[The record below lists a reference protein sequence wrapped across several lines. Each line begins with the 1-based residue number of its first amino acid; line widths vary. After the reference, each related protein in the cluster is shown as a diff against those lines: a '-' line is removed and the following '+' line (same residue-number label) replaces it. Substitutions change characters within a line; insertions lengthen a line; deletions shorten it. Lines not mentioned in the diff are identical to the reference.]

1 MVSPALDRKPDSLR
15 DNVHLIR
22 ELRPSAVLP
31 GLWDAVK
38 EMPGDAR
45 RNLRQV
51 LLLRVEVTLEDPPG
65 WLLTVLRLFHPVL
78 RLGRLSLVTRAH
90 DVRHVLSH
98 QESFTVTPYGRTMQR
113 FAGPFALG
121 LNGVEHAEA
130 RKRLVSV
137 LAPIDPIDLRAW
149 ATSTAEQLLN
159 LHGRNGQLDIVT
171 DLAERLPARFVA
183 VCFGIPGPDEET
195 LIRWSKL
202 LFEGTFLNVGH
213 QRSLDAEADAVAAEM
228 HAYIDALVSHARHH
242 PAMAK
247 PTVLDRL
254 VAAEQDDRAVRT
266 TLIGLVLATIP
277 TVAKATARATDHLLS
292 TAGALPGV
300 RAAAQQG
307 DDDLLWRYV
316 REALR
321 FRPQTST
328 LIREAAAD
336 TTIAADTRRQRHVN
350 ARELVLAAT
359 ASAMRDPD
367 VVGRPHRF
375 RTDRPEH
382 DYLHFG
388 AGPHRCLGE
397 QIAPVL
403 LTAAIAAL
411 FRRPGLR
418 RVPGPAGRLMTVGR
432 WPAHLTVAF

>member
-1 MVSPALDRKPDSLR
+1 M
-15 DNVHLIR
+15 
-22 ELRPSAVLP
+22 
-31 GLWDAVK
+31 
-38 EMPGDAR
+38 M
-45 RNLRQV
+45 
-51 LLLRVEVTLEDPPG
+51 
-65 WLLTVLRLFHPVL
+65 
-78 RLGRLSLVTRAH
+78 LVTRAD
-90 DVRHVLSH
+90 DVRHVLTH
-98 QESFTVTPYGRTMQR
+98 QESFTVAPYGRTMQR
-113 FAGPFALG
+113 FAGPFPLG

-130 RKRLVSV
+130 RKRLESV
-137 LAPIDPIDLRAW
+137 LAPIDPIGLRTW
-149 ATSTAEQLLN
+149 ATSAAEQLLT
-159 LHGRNGQLDIVT
+159 LHGRDGRLDIVT

-183 VCFGIPGPDEET
+183 DYFGVPGPNEET
-195 LIRWSKL
+195 LIKWSKL

-213 QRSLDAEADAVAAEM
+213 QRSLEAEADAVAAEM
-228 HAYIDALVSHARHH
+228 HAHIDELVAHARHR
-242 PAMAK
+242 AAITEA
-247 PTVLDRL
+247 TVLDRL
-254 VAAEQDDRAVRT
+254 VAAEPDDRAVRT

-292 TAGALPGV
+292 TAGALPGA

-307 DDDLLWRYV
+307 DDDLLWRYA

-328 LIREAAAD
+328 LVREAAAS
-336 TTIAADTRRQRHVN
+336 TTIAADTRRQRHIN
-350 ARELVLAAT
+350 AHELVLAAT

-367 VVGRPHRF
+367 MVQRPHRF
-375 RTDRPEH
+375 RIDRPER

-403 LTAAIAAL
+403 LTAAITAL